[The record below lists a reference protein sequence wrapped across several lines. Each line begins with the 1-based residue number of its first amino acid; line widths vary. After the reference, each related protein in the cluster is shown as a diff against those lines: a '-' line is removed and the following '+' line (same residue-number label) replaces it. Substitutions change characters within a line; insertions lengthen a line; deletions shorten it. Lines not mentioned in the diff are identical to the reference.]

1 MLAHDEAQVNH
12 RTFRGQRARPSS
24 LSAVKRAFVKGLRVR
39 IEVHTDLSLVDALA
53 FRRELDAAISKLAA
67 NLDVIVE
74 PDPRTPD
81 K

>member
-1 MLAHDEAQVNH
+1 
-12 RTFRGQRARPSS
+12 
-24 LSAVKRAFVKGLRVR
+24 VKRAFVKGLRVR